1 MMIYIYMY
9 VCMYGWMDGWMDV
22 CMYVCICVY
31 VYVYIYIR
39 MANKMMGND
48 DENILWVNPQSWL
61 IMVNNGNH
69 LLNLWIDNSWSYHF
83 RLVKIKSYGS
93 WLMVVI
99 LPAKIVVNN
108 GLPSSIMAIC
118 MVVCIAFVRWN

>member
-1 MMIYIYMY
+1 MISIDDDDDDHYYYLLLLSPLLSLLLYIKKCYIYN
-9 VCMYGWMDGWMDV
+9 
-22 CMYVCICVY
+22 CVY
-31 VYVYIYIR
+31 VYNIILYIM

-69 LLNLWIDNSWSYHF
+69 LLNLWMDNSWSYHF

-99 LPAKIVVNN
+99 LPAKIIANN
-108 GLPSSIMAIC
+108 GLPSSTMAN
-118 MVVCIAFVRWN
+118 AW